1 MQSRRTHLW
10 ALTAL
15 LASSLLFS
23 VGCKEE
29 APSGGILPAKV
40 ETKAGETVHLQL
52 VLRSRYEAV
61 QREMWKV
68 EPESLG
74 EVYYDQASL
83 KRRTATFRAKTTG
96 TGKIVVHGFLTDTK
110 PYRIAEVPVTVE

>member
-23 VGCKEE
+23 FGCKEE

-40 ETKAGETVHLQL
+40 ETKVGETTHLEL
-52 VLRSRYEAV
+52 TVRSRYEAV

-68 EPESLG
+68 EPEELG
-74 EVYYDQASL
+74 DVYFDQAAV
-83 KRRTATFRAKTTG
+83 KRRTATFRAKTAG
-96 TGKIVVHGFLTDTK
+96 TGKIVVYGFLADPK
-110 PYRIAEVPVTVE
+110 PYRLAEVPVTVE